1 MKKFYVFVSVLFL
14 LLASTIGCS
23 NKEINLIT
31 NIDFELS
38 LSNEDSGFVQDSL
51 PTTIILT
58 PERTNYPGFSYYIN
72 YKVMEGEG
80 YYLTEDDTEV
90 PAETDILVSKEEDF
104 TANWKYIGTTA
115 GEHKITI
122 NGRDNFEKTKVATMQ
137 YEIKPI
143 NLIWEAL
150 SPQTMAKINDTIPL
164 TLRLENTSGAPLTF
178 ENTIK
183 IEEGAGLVLDAD
195 KKAITLNRALSIDE
209 GVLSLFY
216 VGAAAGQ
223 NIVRFDLDVSNA
235 SKKTT
240 QVSFD
245 IKEELKN
252 EPPVAVIDTIST
264 TVAKPIVIDVLMN
277 DTDPEDDVLTITTVT
292 EPANGTA
299 IIENGMVVYTP
310 NNAFVG
316 NEPFSYTIMD
326 VAGNEATGEIRVV
339 VKMRETLE
347 IPDRNFE
354 EALIALGHDDVVDQK
369 MFRDVAEGIESLD
382 VSNKNI
388 ANLKG
393 IEGFV
398 NLKLLKANE
407 NQLSAILVDEL
418 VNLVSLDIGFNKIT
432 NINLSENKLLEVLNV
447 EQNKLSSLDTQNN
460 LKIKT
465 LITRSYEAT
474 EGNNVIPNLKVEHL
488 RDLETF
494 VCFRNG
500 IVELD
505 LTKNTAL
512 KVFECGWN
520 PLKTIDLKNNVL
532 LEKINLGGS
541 PVGNIEVSN
550 LINLTSLSLY
560 NIGMT
565 ELDVSKNLDLEHL
578 AIPLN
583 KITTLDISNN
593 RFINNLTVS
602 QNDLTSLDVSHID
615 VKQLVLKSTK
625 NPDLVCIQVSN
636 LNEANAR
643 ADWEKDTTAFYRED
657 CSKPRETVAI
667 PDRNFEEAL
676 IALGHDDV
684 VDQKMFRDVAEG
696 IESLDV
702 SQVDDSVAE
711 ENRIQS
717 LEGIEAFIS
726 LTNLEARFNALKT
739 VDISK
744 NLLLDKVDF
753 ESNRLT
759 ELDVSKNTKLTWLS
773 VFRNQLPSLNI
784 SQNTNLVYLDADDN
798 NLTTIELSKN
808 EKLETLGLNENKL
821 KVIDLT
827 TNTRLK
833 SLSLGFRKP
842 TTNVNV
848 LTSVDVSRLLDL
860 ELLSVNYMQDLTS
873 VDLSANKKLMTVFI
887 KASGI
892 SSLDLSNNPAITRID
907 AANCSALETVN
918 IRNGSNALITEF
930 TVAGSVNLSCIQV
943 DNRKEANANTNW
955 KKDAAAFYS
964 EDCSKS
970 RETIAIPDD
979 NFEETLIALGYDEG
993 ALDDV
998 MFKDVAESVISLNLT
1013 DKGIKQLSGIESF
1026 TSLESLRANKNQ
1038 LTTIDLTQNKALKEL
1053 FLDNNQL
1060 TTIDVSKN
1068 TGLEVFWI
1076 KDNQLTSID
1085 LKDNVVL
1092 ETLSLTGNSIP
1103 SVNLTANRQLSNLG
1117 LARMPLASIDLSA
1130 NTELVEVWI
1139 SNARLTTI
1147 DVSNLGSLK
1156 RLRLYGNQLTEL
1168 NLQRVSANLTVLDV
1182 TNNSA
1187 LECIQVDNRKEAN
1200 ANTNWKK
1207 DVTAFYSEDCSRPR
1221 ETVAISDSN
1230 FEKVLFENY
1239 GDDALDGKVYKDIA
1253 ESVTVLDISDLGIAN
1268 LTGIEGFTNL
1278 IELTA
1283 KNNNLTTVDISKNT
1297 KLKRVTFKE
1306 NKLTTLDLSKNLEL
1320 EWLELW
1326 FNEIS
1331 SIDVSKNTALKF
1343 LDVDTNNLTAIDVR
1357 ANVNLTEL
1365 YLFNNKLTEID
1376 LSQNTNLEKLQI
1388 GNRTGLPNDNALT
1401 TLNMKG
1407 HNGLIQNDMY
1417 NMSSLSCIEV
1427 DDVAVAEGQAKWAK
1441 DATANYSTQC
1451 E

>member
-115 GEHKITI
+115 GEHKITV

-183 IEEGAGLVLDAD
+183 IEEGAGLVLDVD

-223 NIVRFDLDVSNA
+223 NIIRFDLDVSNA

-299 IIENGMVVYTP
+299 TIENGMVVYTP

-339 VKMRETLE
+339 VKMRETL
-347 IPDRNFE
+347 
-354 EALIALGHDDVVDQK
+354 Q
-369 MFRDVAEGIESLD
+369 
-382 VSNKNI
+382 
-388 ANLKG
+388 
-393 IEGFV
+393 
-398 NLKLLKANE
+398 
-407 NQLSAILVDEL
+407 
-418 VNLVSLDIGFNKIT
+418 
-432 NINLSENKLLEVLNV
+432 
-447 EQNKLSSLDTQNN
+447 
-460 LKIKT
+460 
-465 LITRSYEAT
+465 
-474 EGNNVIPNLKVEHL
+474 
-488 RDLETF
+488 
-494 VCFRNG
+494 
-500 IVELD
+500 
-505 LTKNTAL
+505 
-512 KVFECGWN
+512 
-520 PLKTIDLKNNVL
+520 
-532 LEKINLGGS
+532 
-541 PVGNIEVSN
+541 
-550 LINLTSLSLY
+550 
-560 NIGMT
+560 
-565 ELDVSKNLDLEHL
+565 
-578 AIPLN
+578 
-583 KITTLDISNN
+583 
-593 RFINNLTVS
+593 
-602 QNDLTSLDVSHID
+602 
-615 VKQLVLKSTK
+615 
-625 NPDLVCIQVSN
+625 
-636 LNEANAR
+636 
-643 ADWEKDTTAFYRED
+643 
-657 CSKPRETVAI
+657 I

-711 ENRIQS
+711 ENKIQS

-821 KVIDLT
+821 TVIDLT
-827 TNTRLK
+827 ANTRLK

-964 EDCSKS
+964 EDCSKP
-970 RETIAIPDD
+970 RETVAIPDD
-979 NFEETLIALGYDEG
+979 NFESALIALGYDEG

-1085 LKDNVVL
+1085 LKENVVL

-1139 SNARLTTI
+1139 SNAKLTTI

-1168 NLQRVSANLTVLDV
+1168 NLQRVSANLTILDV

-1207 DVTAFYSEDCSRPR
+1207 DATAFYSEDCSKPR
-1221 ETVAISDSN
+1221 ETVAIPDDN
-1230 FEKVLFENY
+1230 FESALIALGYDE
-1239 GDDALDGKVYKDIA
+1239 GALDDVMLKDVA
-1253 ESVTVLDISDLGIAN
+1253 ESVATLDVSEKGIVD
-1268 LTGIEGFTNL
+1268 LTGIEAFTNL
-1278 IELTA
+1278 TELIGE
-1283 KNNNLTTVDISKNT
+1283 KNNLTTVDISKNT

-1365 YLFNNKLTEID
+1365 YLFNNKLTGIDLSRNTKLMKFEIGNRADLPNDNALTTLNVKGLVELSTLIMYNMPSLSCIEVDDVVLAQGQAGWQKDANAFYSKDCNTSKEMIAIPDSNFENVLFENYGDNALDGFVYKGIAESISMLDISNKEIADLTGIEAFVNLTELIGANNNLTSVDISNNTKLRRVTFKENKLTALDLSKNLELEWLELWFNEISAIDVSRNVALKFLDVDTNNLITIDVTKNINLTELYLFNNKLTEID
-1376 LSQNTNLEKLQI
+1376 LSKNIELEKLQI
-1388 GNRTGLPNDNALT
+1388 GNRTGLPNNNALS
-1401 TLNMKG
+1401 TLRLKG
-1407 HNGLIQNDMY
+1407 LTKLIQNGM
-1417 NMSSLSCIEV
+1417 NHMSSLFCIEV
-1427 DDVAVAEGQAKWAK
+1427 DDVVLAEGQGNWVK
-1441 DATANYSTQC
+1441 DTTANYSTEC
-1451 E
+1451 N